1 MVVRRLN
8 NIGPVPED
16 IGLFTFY
23 VASVRY
29 VSLRSFFPFAEPERV
44 HTQQVVP
51 IDEHEKAKLLP
62 IRSSRL
68 RLRLV
73 VHWIEQLEQHW
84 WFQGDGCIIM

>member
-1 MVVRRLN
+1 MVVQRLN

-23 VASVRY
+23 VASV
-29 VSLRSFFPFAEPERV
+29 
-44 HTQQVVP
+44 VP

-62 IRSSRL
+62 IRSPRL

-84 WFQGDGCIIM
+84 WFQGAGCIVM